1 MELRE
6 HLLYGGYPPTVG
18 ADARHR
24 PARERS
30 DHDEKEAYY
39 LRGNIGPHRP
49 LPPKQAKEYL
59 QGRSPGVM
67 RSYAPDAHADDKD
80 GFVES
85 EDTVHRLAHWR
96 EDAIY

>member
-1 MELRE
+1 MKKKHSMSEETLT
-6 HLLYGGYPPTVG
+6 HTVPC
-18 ADARHR
+18 RQ
-24 PARERS
+24 
-30 DHDEKEAYY
+30 
-39 LRGNIGPHRP
+39 
-49 LPPKQAKEYL
+49 KQAKEYL

-67 RSYAPDAHADDKD
+67 RFYAPDAHADDKD

>member
-1 MELRE
+1 MLV
-6 HLLYGGYPPTVG
+6 VG
-18 ADARHR
+18 
-24 PARERS
+24 
-30 DHDEKEAYY
+30 
-39 LRGNIGPHRP
+39 
-49 LPPKQAKEYL
+49 LPVKGAITMKKKHIMSEAKEYL